1 MALLIY
7 LVKVSLCTGLVY
19 LVYRLVLERQ
29 KFLTWNR
36 WYLLL
41 FFILSFVFPLIPSG
55 YNIGSG
61 ISYTFYSH
69 TGAMENPNAA
79 MDWAGKILLVIFIA
93 GVWYFL
99 FRFFYGWYLLR
110 RNLKTAHLV
119 SAEPYRLYYHNNEGT
134 FSWGKIVFIG
144 KDAAGA
150 DLQKILQHE
159 FAHIRQ
165 AHYIDVYLTQILCI
179 ITWFNPFS
187 WKLRNAALTNLEF
200 LADEQVLQNGTDL
213 QEYQLELIKSAACAP
228 SGLNLFFSSG
238 FQSLKKRFIMM
249 NKEKPKPLQKLRF
262 LLVLPLSGLML
273 VLFSSADVVAVP
285 NVYQLVNTDTLP
297 KEKAAVYRQIHV
309 TNGKAEVRLY
319 NGTTEYYDLN
329 KASEKKEFES
339 KYGEL
344 PPAPPPPP
352 VPERGEEPVAPPP
365 PPDPPVM
372 NGKGTTP
379 PPPAP
384 PAPPQVLKDGKAIPP
399 PPPPVPRVD

>member
-1 MALLIY
+1 
-7 LVKVSLCTGLVY
+7 
-19 LVYRLVLERQ
+19 
-29 KFLTWNR
+29 
-36 WYLLL
+36 
-41 FFILSFVFPLIPSG
+41 
-55 YNIGSG
+55 
-61 ISYTFYSH
+61 
-69 TGAMENPNAA
+69 
-79 MDWAGKILLVIFIA
+79 
-93 GVWYFL
+93 
-99 FRFFYGWYLLR
+99 
-110 RNLKTAHLV
+110 
-119 SAEPYRLYYHNNEGT
+119 
-134 FSWGKIVFIG
+134 
-144 KDAAGA
+144 
-150 DLQKILQHE
+150 
-159 FAHIRQ
+159 
-165 AHYIDVYLTQILCI
+165 
-179 ITWFNPFS
+179 
-187 WKLRNAALTNLEF
+187 
-200 LADEQVLQNGTDL
+200 
-213 QEYQLELIKSAACAP
+213 
-228 SGLNLFFSSG
+228 
-238 FQSLKKRFIMM
+238 MM

-365 PPDPPVM
+365 PPDPSVM